1 MTNPWA
7 ATLILWA
14 VLAVAF
20 AIVWM
25 VRRRRGPVDTG
36 PATAFI
42 GGAIGLL
49 LSLVIFF
56 ALGHRTEA
64 QSAAQAEATAFTTLF
79 SSMAPL
85 PGAFSDPPQHA
96 AVCAMRSIIDDEWP
110 TMADG
115 AVGGSP
121 TTQRAI
127 SRLYAAIERIPRDDP
142 AVAPYID
149 TVWGSMLERAA
160 ARDARLAQGTPQ
172 VPLAIWLIMW
182 IGAFI
187 VVVLVG
193 LEEKLTGRGA
203 WIGVSAALVVTFTML
218 VAATAVL
225 DRPYGSV
232 AGVEPNAL
240 RNSLAVVVA
249 NQPANSPVIAPC
261 ALAAR
266 S

>member
-14 VLAVAF
+14 VLAVALV
-20 AIVWM
+20 IVWM
-25 VRRRRGPVDTG
+25 VRRARGPVDTG
-36 PATAFI
+36 PTTAFI
-42 GGAIGLL
+42 GSAIGLL

-85 PGAFSDPPQHA
+85 PGAISDPPQHA

-121 TTQRAI
+121 TTQTAI

-160 ARDARLAQGTPQ
+160 ARDQ
-172 VPLAIWLIMW
+172 I
-182 IGAFI
+182 
-187 VVVLVG
+187 
-193 LEEKLTGRGA
+193 
-203 WIGVSAALVVTFTML
+203 SAAVTSVTATATSIAVGKQADNSVVTQA
-218 VAATAVL
+218 VAQAMQST
-225 DRPYGSV
+225 G
-232 AGVEPNAL
+232 
-240 RNSLAVVVA
+240 
-249 NQPANSPVIAPC
+249 
-261 ALAAR
+261 AR
-266 S
+266 

>member
-20 AIVWM
+20 AIVWT

-36 PATAFI
+36 PTTAFI

-64 QSAAQAEATAFTTLF
+64 QSAAQAEATAYTTLF

-85 PGAFSDPPQHA
+85 PGAISDPPQHA
-96 AVCAMRSIIDDEWP
+96 AVCVMRSTIVDEWP
-110 TMADG
+110 AMADG
-115 AVGGSP
+115 ARGGSP
-121 TTQRAI
+121 TTQQAI
-127 SRLYAAIERIPRDDP
+127 SRLYAAIEGIPRDDP
-142 AVAPYID
+142 AVQPWFD
-149 TVWGSMLERAA
+149 TIWGSMIARAS

-182 IGAFI
+182 VGAFI

-193 LEEKLTGRGA
+193 LEERLAGRGA
-203 WIGVSAALVVTFTML
+203 WIGVGAALVVTFTML
-218 VAATAVL
+218 VGATAVL
-225 DRPYGSV
+225 DRPYGGV
-232 AGVEPNAL
+232 AGVEPDAL
-240 RNSLAVVVA
+240 RNSLAVVEA
-249 NQPANSPVIAPC
+249 NQPAGSPVIAPC
-261 ALAAR
+261 MPATR

>member
-1 MTNPWA
+1 MSEPLVIIA
-7 ATLILWA
+7 ILWA
-14 VLAVAF
+14 VLAVAL
-20 AIVWM
+20 ALVW
-25 VRRRRGPVDTG
+25 VIRRRSGPIDTG

-42 GGAIGLL
+42 GSAIGLL

-85 PGAFSDPPQHA
+85 PGAISDPPQHA

-110 TMADG
+110 AMANG
-115 AVGGSP
+115 ATGGSR
-121 TTQRAI
+121 TTQKAI
-127 SRLYAAIERIPRDDP
+127 SRLYSAVERIPRDDP
-142 AVAPYID
+142 AVQPYID
-149 TVWGSMLERAA
+149 TVWQAMLERAA

-182 IGAFI
+182 VGAFI
-187 VVVLVG
+187 VVMLVG
-193 LEEKLTGRGA
+193 LEERLRGRGA
-203 WIGVSAALVVTFTML
+203 WIGVGAALVVTFTML
-218 VAATAVL
+218 VGAAAVL

-232 AGVEPNAL
+232 AGVEPGAM
-240 RNSLAVVVA
+240 RSSLAVVQS

-261 ALAAR
+261 GAG
-266 S
+266 